1 MREPIFKNSF
11 NSVRFV
17 IIRKRNSQKSYV
29 PPEPIKLQNKYFK
42 YIVSQTKRNYN
53 KDVHPALPTRYK
65 TSIDTLEL
73 TIIKTKPYLPH
84 Y

>member
-1 MREPIFKNSF
+1 M
-11 NSVRFV
+11 
-17 IIRKRNSQKSYV
+17 
-29 PPEPIKLQNKYFK
+29 
-42 YIVSQTKRNYN
+42 KRNYTT
-53 KDVHPALPTRYK
+53 DVHPALPTRYK